1 MVNGEPVMVD
11 NEKKKD
17 KEVEVKSQ
25 SVSTAAFL
33 SMVIAESAKAIVG
46 FIALYFFK
54 PVWYWIVEHWK
65 KRKEEDVEH
74 DSEVSSEEQ
83 GKS

>member
-11 NEKKKD
+11 NENKKKD
-17 KEVEVKSQ
+17 KDVEVESQ

-33 SMVIAESAKAIVG
+33 SMVVAESAKAIVG

-54 PVWYWIVEHWK
+54 PVWYWMVEHWK

-74 DSEVSSEEQ
+74 DSEVPSEE
-83 GKS
+83 